1 MNTVTFVL
9 CTVLTITTSGIHA
22 RKVGGCVRNIQGSRC
37 SQPGAQWQHDGVCI
51 IDSSSTGSC
60 HIPDT
65 RVFQFSLVAKIRQ
78 KDRLNSAKPI
88 TKLWVR
94 GSGPTL
100 SWEKPKQMLKSGRYV
115 DTWSTDITYSSDS
128 NSLLCLNSSHCSLN
142 QGAIEFRIY
151 RDEVGKDSMLGSNFY
166 IKLPISNS
174 MAGVLGFIPPQVK
187 VYPWFDGSS
196 VVAQKVSLPYTS
208 YLNHADETIWFNST
222 ILYPPSFQHNVHKSY
237 PLLVMFGTNEPVHVA
252 PLLEHMYIHEAS
264 IEEAVVVSI
273 HYLDKAPFCAFNPFT
288 ENNRGTY
295 NNLVWNC
302 KAGDEECHTCQTCW
316 DDQRIE
322 KCEKLD
328 FETKTVKCLA
338 HYSCTGPASDILDFI
353 QIKLLPELQK
363 RTQNRLQ
370 LNFPR
375 ERMSVLGFSG
385 GGLLAC
391 FAALSRPFYYK
402 NAACLSAPFQW
413 PIAGLR
419 PPVDRNIE
427 GMGTFMNNLNTTLN
441 IEPTRRA
448 LYVSQKYYI
457 DVGERDNF
465 YLPHINAHN
474 YTEWVIKLIM
484 ETLRLETETNIIYT
498 NVPNAGNSY
507 YHHKDGGTEILNR
520 IRYPLIY
527 FIGAMGGPNKK
538 FARAPKI
545 NDASFIERQKELGMN
560 EQDLSALTAGDGAAG
575 NKSQL
580 QELEGSCLD
589 NRRRRRSK
597 DGHSSVPVSVFLVSV
612 GKCIGMIK
620 YV

>member
-1 MNTVTFVL
+1 MNTITFVL
-9 CTVLTITTSGIHA
+9 CTLLAIATSGIHA
-22 RKVGGCVRNIQGSRC
+22 RRVGSCVRNIQGSRC

-51 IDSSSTGSC
+51 IDSSNTGSC
-60 HIPDT
+60 HVPDT

-78 KDRLNSAKPI
+78 KNKLNGAKPI

-100 SWEKPKQMLKSGRYV
+100 SWEKPKKMLKSGRYV
-115 DTWSTDITYSSDS
+115 DTWSTGITYSSDS

-151 RDEVGKDSMLGSNFY
+151 RDEVGKDSMLGPNFY

-174 MAGVLGFIPPQVK
+174 MAGALGFIPPQVK
-187 VYPWFDGSS
+187 VYPWFDSGS
-196 VVAQKVSLPYTS
+196 VVAQKVSLPYIS
-208 YLNHADETIWFNST
+208 YFNRAEETILFNST
-222 ILYPPSFQHNVHKSY
+222 ILYPPSFQHNIHKSY
-237 PLLVMFGTNEPVHVA
+237 PLLVMFGTNEPLHIA

-264 IEEAVVVSI
+264 IEEAVIVSI

-295 NNLVWNC
+295 NNVVWNC
-302 KAGDEECHTCQTCW
+302 KTGDKECHTCQTCW
-316 DDQRIE
+316 DDQRVE

-328 FETKTVKCLA
+328 FETKSVKCLA
-338 HYSCTGPASDILDFI
+338 YYSCTGPAGDILDFI

-363 RTQNRLQ
+363 RMQNRLQ
-370 LNFPR
+370 LDFPR
-375 ERMSVLGFSG
+375 GERMSVLGFSG

-413 PIAGLR
+413 PIAGLS
-419 PPVDRNIE
+419 PPIDRNIE
-427 GMGTFMNNLNTTLN
+427 GMGTFMHNLNTTLN

-448 LYVSQKYYI
+448 LYVSQKYYL
-457 DVGERDNF
+457 DVGEKDNF
-465 YLPHINAHN
+465 YLPHIDAHN
-474 YTEWVIKLIM
+474 YTEWVIKLIN
-484 ETLRLETETNIIYT
+484 EVLHLETGTNVVYS

-527 FIGAMGGPNKK
+527 FIGATGGPNKK

-545 NDASFIERQKELGMN
+545 DDASFIERGKELGIN
-560 EQDLSALTAGDGAAG
+560 EQDLSTLIDSAG
-575 NKSQL
+575 NKSQVKD
-580 QELEGSCLD
+580 GSCLD
-589 NRRRRRSK
+589 VRRWMSK
-597 DGHSSVPVSVFLVSV
+597 DRHSSVPVPVFLVTV
-612 GKCIGMIK
+612 GKCFSTIMCTK
-620 YV
+620 ELL